1 MMKKL
6 AALVVAV
13 LTMCIYGVYADEVNS
28 FTVGSEQELAALA
41 NYNEINSV
49 TLTKDLDMTG
59 FKFETCVI
67 KKLTGEFNGNGHTIK
82 NLTLYG
88 KANANTGLIAEL
100 TGSVAGLK
108 LENINITEGISSN
121 SIVGTVAGLIPGEST
136 ASVTDCIVT
145 GSIKKS
151 TSGSTHIGALV
162 GKAGDAPQEEKKVS
176 LVIKDCVTKVDVTCT
191 DTSTTYVGGLL
202 GIAWYWADIDIDNCA
217 VLGDI
222 TGNYSYIGGIVGCIN
237 SGHCN
242 LSLANTYLSGKLNGR
257 YKYCI
262 AYTYSNITVD
272 CESFYYDTTK
282 KVGYGSIE
290 MLKKGSV
297 SNTYAKTTDEIKA
310 LELEGFEVR
319 TGEFDGYPLPVWKY
333 GEEKS
338 NKITLDGN
346 KANVSIIDGGT
357 YTVVFA
363 AYSGEKLNCTA
374 FVTKEFS
381 AGENTADAP
390 ESFNTVNSDCVKAF
404 LLRSVDS
411 MLPVCEAAIYIQG
424 E

>member
-100 TGSVAGLK
+100 TGSVAGLR
-108 LENINITEGISSN
+108 LENINITDDISNGSV
-121 SIVGTVAGLIPGEST
+121 VGTVAGLVPDGST

-145 GSIKKS
+145 GNIENRI
-151 TSGSTHIGALV
+151 SGTIYMGALI
-162 GKAGDAPQEEKKVS
+162 GKASGTIDNKTVLSVKN
-176 LVIKDCVTKVDVTCT
+176 CVTKVNISCA
-191 DTSTTYVGGLL
+191 SSNYAGGIL
-202 GIAWYWADIDIDNCA
+202 GFSSYYDSLSVDKCA

-222 TGNYSYIGGIVGCIN
+222 SGSGANVGGIVGYFN
-237 SGHCN
+237 SGSFEI
-242 LSLANTYLSGKLNGR
+242 SLADTYLSGVLEGGK
-257 YKYCI
+257 KYGI
-262 AYTYSNITVD
+262 AYSFAAPKIT
-272 CESFYYDTTK
+272 CTGFYYDKTK
-282 KVGYGSIE
+282 NPDKSQYSKFQ
-290 MLKKGSV
+290 MLYKGSV

-319 TGEFDGYPLPVWKY
+319 PGELDGYPLPVWKY

-346 KANVSIIDGGT
+346 KANVSVIDSGA
-357 YTVVFA
+357 YTVIFA
-363 AYSGEKLNCTA
+363 AYSGERLNCIA
-374 FVTKEFS
+374 VVTKEFS
-381 AGENTADAP
+381 SGENTADAP
-390 ESFNTVNSDCVKAF
+390 ENFNTVNSDCVKAF
-404 LLRSVDS
+404 LLQSVDS

>member
-1 MMKKL
+1 MMRKL

-13 LTMCIYGVYADEVNS
+13 LTMCIYGVYADEGNS

-41 NYNEINSV
+41 DYEEINSV

-59 FKFETCVI
+59 FEFGTCVI
-67 KKLTGEFNGNGHTIK
+67 NKLTGEFNGNGHTIK

-100 TGSVAGLK
+100 TGSVNGLK
-108 LENINITEGISSN
+108 LENINITDYISNGSV
-121 SIVGTVAGLIPGEST
+121 VGTVAGLVPDGST

-145 GSIKKS
+145 GNIENRI
-151 TSGSTHIGALV
+151 SGGVYMGALIGSASGTIDNKTV
-162 GKAGDAPQEEKKVS
+162 LSVKN
-176 LVIKDCVTKVDVTCT
+176 CVTKVNISCT
-191 DTSTTYVGGLL
+191 TSNYAGGILGRAATYVRLD
-202 GIAWYWADIDIDNCA
+202 ADKCA

-222 TGNYSYIGGIVGCIN
+222 SGNGTACGIVGWFT
-237 SGHCN
+237 SGDFEIS
-242 LSLANTYLSGKLNGR
+242 LSDTYLSGVIEGKNKFG
-257 YKYCI
+257 I
-262 AYTYSNITVD
+262 AYNRYSSPSVII
-272 CESFYYDTTK
+272 CENFYYDKTK
-282 KVGYGSIE
+282 NPDPYSWSKFQ
-290 MLKKGSV
+290 MLYKGSV

-338 NKITLDGN
+338 NKIALDGN
-346 KANVSIIDGGT
+346 KASVSVINGGT

-381 AGENTADAP
+381 SGENTADAP
-390 ESFNTVNSDCVKAF
+390 ENFNTVNSDCVKAF